1 MKKNI
6 PAIIGLVII
15 SLLII
20 TALLAPLLAP
30 YNPTDQNLYQRL
42 QPPGSQHL
50 LGQDSLGRDVFTRI
64 IYGARVSLKVGII
77 TVSISLIIGISLGLT
92 AGYIGGIADEVIMRI
107 CDIFL
112 AFPGILLAIALMSIM
127 EPSLNNVI
135 IALSIMGWVGYARLV
150 RGQTLSLKESEFVT
164 AARSL
169 GAGHLRIMLRH
180 ILPNLLAPVIV
191 EATFGMGGVVVAE
204 AGLSFLGLGTQPP
217 TPSWGTM
224 LNEGRKFLL
233 IAPHLTTFPGLAIM
247 IVVLGLNFLGDGIR
261 DIFDPQKRR

>member
-1 MKKNI
+1 MKRNI
-6 PAIIGLVII
+6 PAIIGLIII
-15 SLLII
+15 SLLIL
-20 TALLAPLLAP
+20 TALLAPVLAP

-42 QPPGSQHL
+42 QTPSRQHL
-50 LGQDSLGRDVFTRI
+50 LGQDSLGRDVLSRI
-64 IYGARVSLKVGII
+64 IYGAWISLKVGSI
-77 TVSISLIIGISLGLT
+77 TVGISLIIGISLGLI
-92 AGYIGGIADEVIMRI
+92 AGYIGGIVDEVIMRI

-150 RGQTLSLKESEFVT
+150 RGQTLSLKENEFIT

-169 GAGHLRIMLRH
+169 GAGHFRIMLRH

-191 EATFGMGGVVVAE
+191 EATFGMGGVIVAE

-261 DIFDPQKRR
+261 DIFDPKKRR